1 MKYFAHNWTG
11 YKIDLLHYLIGLSAF
26 LISIL
31 ISFLIAD
38 FIRNMIGIER
48 ELSIIY
54 NNNFILSILFI
65 LAILIVFYLNKS
77 IIKNDSMILLYG
89 LIAVFF
95 FMVLI
100 NIIFK
105 LFLFKTYGDVGYL
118 PMVIDSGNP
127 FSRWLGGTK
136 LLIVIYNNFQ
146 EVFKISAINFIKF
159 FGATLMALTSI
170 LFIYKN
176 HEKFS
181 ITFPIFSPIWLL
193 FSSGYDEYYPFI
205 VGLYLLSVSLIA
217 SRKTPENLAIPII
230 AAILPV
236 MYIGFAPLGLILLFK
251 YWIDHPKNRYIAF
264 FLSMLFYFI
273 GLIVLWPA
281 DIIDYIKHL
290 YSDLNLG
297 EKNTFWPP
305 YQGKSSSSLSPFFSI
320 SYALSLQHFMDLFYM
335 LFFGA
340 GWITPLVILALSPL
354 KVMECLS
361 IVDWKNILKNI
372 NFLFYGLL
380 FWQIYYFIFMI
391 PKLGPSRDFDLFFGL
406 YIVLSFMAG
415 ALLDDQFEREKIR
428 KIFKYYIYI
437 VTFGSNSSILYM
449 LLFIGN

>member
-100 NIIFK
+100 NIVFK

-159 FGATLMALTSI
+159 
-170 LFIYKN
+170 
-176 HEKFS
+176 
-181 ITFPIFSPIWLL
+181 
-193 FSSGYDEYYPFI
+193 
-205 VGLYLLSVSLIA
+205 
-217 SRKTPENLAIPII
+217 
-230 AAILPV
+230 
-236 MYIGFAPLGLILLFK
+236 
-251 YWIDHPKNRYIAF
+251 
-264 FLSMLFYFI
+264 
-273 GLIVLWPA
+273 
-281 DIIDYIKHL
+281 
-290 YSDLNLG
+290 
-297 EKNTFWPP
+297 
-305 YQGKSSSSLSPFFSI
+305 
-320 SYALSLQHFMDLFYM
+320 
-335 LFFGA
+335 
-340 GWITPLVILALSPL
+340 LALL
-354 KVMECLS
+354 
-361 IVDWKNILKNI
+361 
-372 NFLFYGLL
+372 
-380 FWQIYYFIFMI
+380 
-391 PKLGPSRDFDLFFGL
+391 
-406 YIVLSFMAG
+406 
-415 ALLDDQFEREKIR
+415 
-428 KIFKYYIYI
+428 
-437 VTFGSNSSILYM
+437 
-449 LLFIGN
+449 